1 MFSIRTVRAVRSR
14 SQFGTALSVAML
26 ALRYH
31 QAPTAKRYGANTRH
45 RGDAVFQQAMDEEFP
60 EGYPLTNSQ
69 TGECERI
76 YCAVGR
82 FPRKGSQLS

>member
-45 RGDAVFQQAMDEEFP
+45 HAVSGLSTGD
-60 EGYPLTNSQ
+60 G
-69 TGECERI
+69 
-76 YCAVGR
+76 
-82 FPRKGSQLS
+82 

>member
-45 RGDAVFQQAMDEEFP
+45 HAVMRCFNRRWMRNFRKDI
-60 EGYPLTNSQ
+60 PLTNSQ
-69 TGECERI
+69 TG
-76 YCAVGR
+76 
-82 FPRKGSQLS
+82 